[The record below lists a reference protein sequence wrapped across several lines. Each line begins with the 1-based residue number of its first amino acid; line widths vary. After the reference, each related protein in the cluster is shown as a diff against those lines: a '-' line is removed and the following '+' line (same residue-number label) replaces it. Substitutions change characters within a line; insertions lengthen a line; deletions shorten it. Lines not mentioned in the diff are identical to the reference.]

1 MGHLIYAA
9 IGSLDGFIAD
19 KDGDFSFCRPSA
31 EMHAY
36 LNARDRRVSADLYG
50 RRLYQVMQF
59 WETFAVAG
67 EEISPGAAS
76 DPLFE
81 VSRAYGELWRGRDK
95 VVFSTTLDDV
105 DTART
110 GLVNHFSPAAVRQFV
125 DDQPGDVSIG
135 GPTLAAQA
143 LRAGIVDRIEYYAFP
158 VVIGAGTHWLPAE
171 WRHELRLIEEHRFL
185 SGVVHTAYEVARSG

>member
-19 KDGDFSFCRPSA
+19 ADGDFGFAMPSA
-31 EMHAY
+31 ELHAY

-50 RRLYQVMQF
+50 RRLYEVMRF
-59 WETFAVAG
+59 WETYGVDPA
-67 EEISPGAAS
+67 SMPDDAAQ

-81 VSRAYGELWRGRDK
+81 VSKEYGELWRGRDK
-95 VVFSTTLDDV
+95 VVFSTTLDAV

-110 GLVNHFSPAAVRQFV
+110 GLVDHFSPAAVRQFV
-125 DDQPGDVSIG
+125 EDQPGDVSIG
-135 GPTLAAQA
+135 GPTLAAHA

-158 VVIGAGTHWLPAE
+158 VVIGSGAPWLPPG
-171 WRHELRLIEEHRFL
+171 WRQELRLIEEHRFL
-185 SGVVHTAYEVARSG
+185 SGVMHSAYEVLRG